1 MAHRYLLLAATA
13 GALSAC
19 SPANQPA
26 SQMSTTEP
34 QPTAMARPASVGRGW
49 PVPELDVRLPRG
61 WRLEPGGRGPSLPRG
76 ELPEGVEPLARDIFT
91 SDDFYVDKELWSDPR
106 YFRCLSAQALE
117 AEASLQTEVT
127 DPALAPW
134 GYCDRGYKRE
144 GIVSPYP
151 FKTAQA
157 HYAALLAEAQSYGG
171 PTTYTRATLPA
182 WDGRYTRN
190 VMLTHIART
199 TGAAEPSP
207 EFAEPPQWIM
217 GPYTQIPTTLALLT
231 PEYQQRFVQLL
242 YHEGRNRAP
251 QWAGMFCRPEGFMRQ
266 WMEQGGPPM
275 DLTLTP
281 DRMQLL
287 ARGTDNIIRN
297 FNLNREFKLD
307 GTVPYLGDDV
317 RSWYGESIAFWD
329 GEALITWTSNI
340 QGWMT
345 HGSFENS
352 GQLQTI
358 EIYTPRNNANGEFI
372 GLEHETVFYDEEAL
386 VEPVRQVRFL
396 SKASELR
403 DAPPYTYVTCNQ
415 TIFPVEGRGIP
426 INPGT
431 VIQYKVEDMYGR
443 PWAAVWEEWFEQD
456 MQRPQGEKLFGF

>member
-1 MAHRYLLLAATA
+1 MSCKHQLAAMSVA
-13 GALSAC
+13 AVAAIAAC
-19 SPANQPA
+19 SSGNDAERLEEA
-26 SQMSTTEP
+26 RATE
-34 QPTAMARPASVGRGW
+34 TSRPRSVGRGW
-49 PVPELDVRLPRG
+49 PVPDQDIRLPRG

-76 ELPEGVEPLARDIFT
+76 EMPEGVEPLARDIFT
-91 SDDFYVDKELWSDPR
+91 SDDFYIDRELWSDPR

-117 AEASLQTEVT
+117 AEASLQTEVE

-134 GYCDRGYKRE
+134 GYCNAGYARE
-144 GIVSPYP
+144 AIVSPYP
-151 FKTAQA
+151 FKTAQE
-157 HYAALLAEAQSYGG
+157 HYDALLAETVSYGG
-171 PTTYTRATLPA
+171 PTRHTRVTLPE

-190 VMLTHIART
+190 VMITHVART
-199 TGAAEPSP
+199 TGAPEPPP

-217 GPYTQIPTTLALLT
+217 GPYTQIPTTLSLLT

-242 YHEGRNRAP
+242 YHEGHSRAP

-287 ARGTDNIIRN
+287 AKGTDNIIRN
-297 FNLNREFKLD
+297 FNFGREFSLD
-307 GTVPYLGDDV
+307 GSVPYIGEDV
-317 RSWYGESIAFWD
+317 RSWYGESIGFWD
-329 GEALITWTSNI
+329 GEVLIAWTSNI

-358 EIYTPRNNANGEFI
+358 EIYAPRRNANGEFI
-372 GLEHETVFYDEEAL
+372 GLDHETVFYDAEAL
-386 VEPVRQVRFL
+386 VEPIRQVRFL
-396 SKASELR
+396 SKAQDLSEAR
-403 DAPPYTYVTCNQ
+403 PYTYVKCDQ

-426 INPGT
+426 VAPGT
-431 VIQYKVEDMYGR
+431 VIEYKVEDLYGR
-443 PWAAVWEEWFEQD
+443 PWAAVWEEWFEKG
-456 MQRPQGEKLFGF
+456 MQRPEREKLFGF